1 MRAATAALFYEI
13 SHPQERPAGFFA
25 SIWDP
30 THLISAL
37 FYSIPRLR
45 TSVFA

>member
-1 MRAATAALFYEI
+1 MRAAPAALFYEI
-13 SHPQERPAGFFA
+13 SHPQDRPAGFFA

-30 THLISAL
+30 IHLISAP
-37 FYSIPRLR
+37 FYSITRLR